1 MGAVDVGGGSLVGRA
16 VMLGNGTASVD
27 SDGDCD
33 EDVGVMLAVVDVD
46 VRFSVLDR
54 MRVLEAVVDVLKNVV
69 G

>member
-27 SDGDCD
+27 SDEDCD

-46 VRFSVLDR
+46 VRFSVLDG
-54 MRVLEAVVDVLKNVV
+54 MRVLEAVDVLKNVV